1 MVDLKIL
8 NGWRFKMGNT
18 QTQEKKLYSSAFI
31 LYLNYFIH
39 GIGCSILGQQVI
51 KESLAMQWNSS
62 VDSVTM
68 IAAALGLGRLITLP
82 FSGPISDKL
91 GRRICSLIGVASYAV
106 FFIGLAFS
114 PNVQVAYIV
123 AILGGVANSFLDTGV
138 IPACVEILAPKSGL
152 ATMLT
157 KLFISAAQLLLP
169 ITLGLFATNNISYST
184 FMIACAAVLIVIG
197 LLVTR
202 IKLPETNVEKGEKVP
217 GLMENIKHT
226 KFTKESLA
234 LIAIGFTCTATFQLW
249 LNCAQT
255 FGTEVA
261 GMRDAGQMQVWYSA
275 GTIVAIILT
284 SILVNK
290 IKEVRFLFLYPLI
303 SLAML
308 VAVLMIKT
316 PTICMIGSFV
326 IGYSAAGGVLQL
338 ATATVND
345 LFPKIKGTITSIIMI
360 ASSLSNYTILTAAG
374 KIGATSGPEAVMM
387 MNIVITAIG
396 VLLALLVNMRFS
408 KLEEAA
414 REN

>member
-1 MVDLKIL
+1 
-8 NGWRFKMGNT
+8 MGNT

-184 FMIACAAVLIVIG
+184 FMIGCAVALVVIG

-226 KFTKESLA
+226 KFTKESVA

>member
-1 MVDLKIL
+1 
-8 NGWRFKMGNT
+8 MGNT

-91 GRRICSLIGVASYAV
+91 GRRICSLIGVASYAI

-184 FMIACAAVLIVIG
+184 FMIGCAVALVVIG

-202 IKLPETNVEKGEKVP
+202 IKLPEIKVEKGEKAP
-217 GLMENIKHT
+217 GLIENIKHT
-226 KFTKESLA
+226 KFTKESVA

-360 ASSLSNYTILTAAG
+360 ASSLSNYTILTAAS

>member
-1 MVDLKIL
+1 
-8 NGWRFKMGNT
+8 MGNT

-91 GRRICSLIGVASYAV
+91 GRRICSLIGVASYAI

-184 FMIACAAVLIVIG
+184 FMIGCAVALVVIG

-202 IKLPETNVEKGEKVP
+202 IKLPEIKVEKGEKAP
-217 GLMENIKHT
+217 GLIENIKHT
-226 KFTKESLA
+226 KFTKESVA

>member
-1 MVDLKIL
+1 
-8 NGWRFKMGNT
+8 MGNT
-18 QTQEKKLYSSAFI
+18 QIQEKKLYSSAFI

-91 GRRICSLIGVASYAV
+91 GRRICSLIGVASYAI

-184 FMIACAAVLIVIG
+184 FMIGCAVALVVIG

-202 IKLPETNVEKGEKVP
+202 IKLPEIKVEKGEKAP
-217 GLMENIKHT
+217 GLIENIKHT
-226 KFTKESLA
+226 KFTKESVA

>member
-1 MVDLKIL
+1 
-8 NGWRFKMGNT
+8 MGNT

-31 LYLNYFIH
+31 LYLNYYIH

-91 GRRICSLIGVASYAV
+91 GRRICSLIGVASYAI

-184 FMIACAAVLIVIG
+184 FMIGCAVALVVIG

-202 IKLPETNVEKGEKVP
+202 IKLPEIKVEKGEKAP
-217 GLMENIKHT
+217 GLIENIKHT
-226 KFTKESLA
+226 KFTKESVA

>member
-1 MVDLKIL
+1 
-8 NGWRFKMGNT
+8 MGNT

-91 GRRICSLIGVASYAV
+91 GRRICSLIGVASYAI

-184 FMIACAAVLIVIG
+184 FMIGCAVALVVIG

-202 IKLPETNVEKGEKVP
+202 IKLPEIKVEKGEKAP
-217 GLMENIKHT
+217 GLIENIKHT
-226 KFTKESLA
+226 KFTKESVA

-414 REN
+414 R

>member
-1 MVDLKIL
+1 
-8 NGWRFKMGNT
+8 MGNT

-91 GRRICSLIGVASYAV
+91 GRRICSLIGVASYAI

-123 AILGGVANSFLDTGV
+123 AILGGVANSFLDTRV

-184 FMIACAAVLIVIG
+184 FMIGCAVALVVIG

-202 IKLPETNVEKGEKVP
+202 IKLPEIKVEKGEKAP
-217 GLMENIKHT
+217 GLIENIKHT
-226 KFTKESLA
+226 KFTKESVA

>member
-1 MVDLKIL
+1 
-8 NGWRFKMGNT
+8 MGNT

-91 GRRICSLIGVASYAV
+91 GRRICSLIGVASYAI

-184 FMIACAAVLIVIG
+184 FMIGCAVALVVIG

-202 IKLPETNVEKGEKVP
+202 IKLPEIKVEKGEKAP
-217 GLMENIKHT
+217 GLIENIKHT
-226 KFTKESLA
+226 KFTKESVA

-255 FGTEVA
+255 FGTEGA

>member
-1 MVDLKIL
+1 ME
-8 NGWRFKMGNT
+8 NT

-91 GRRICSLIGVASYAV
+91 GRRICSLIGVASYAI

-184 FMIACAAVLIVIG
+184 FMIGCAVALVVIG

-202 IKLPETNVEKGEKVP
+202 IKLPEIKVEKGEKAP
-217 GLMENIKHT
+217 GLIENIKHT
-226 KFTKESLA
+226 KFTKESVA

>member
-1 MVDLKIL
+1 
-8 NGWRFKMGNT
+8 MGNT

-91 GRRICSLIGVASYAV
+91 GRRICSLIGVASYAI

-184 FMIACAAVLIVIG
+184 FMIGCAVALVVIG

-202 IKLPETNVEKGEKVP
+202 IKLPETKVEKGEKVP

-290 IKEVRFLFLYPLI
+290 IKEVIFLFLYPLI

>member
-1 MVDLKIL
+1 
-8 NGWRFKMGNT
+8 MGNT

-91 GRRICSLIGVASYAV
+91 GRRICSLIGVASYAI

-184 FMIACAAVLIVIG
+184 FMIGCAVALVVIG

-202 IKLPETNVEKGEKVP
+202 IKLPETKVEKGEKVP